1 MTTVHLDEIKQEM
14 VLSEDVID
22 VTGRLLLQKGHKI
35 KPSHV
40 NIIKKWGITEVNVV
54 GDSTGE
60 EIDHDNVDFQGDEEI
75 DHETLNL
82 FQHTD
87 LDHPATKELYRL
99 AILFK
104 KYRNIPEMDSKTT
117 HNESETHHNPPK
129 KDIRKKISQ
138 KDLKMPEIPSIVLEL
153 NEILSNPLSTADNLA
168 QVVSKS
174 PSLTAVLLRIVN
186 SSYYGFTSRIDTITR
201 AVTMIGTREI
211 SSLALVICTISVFK
225 HIPRETLD
233 MHAFLRHSFT
243 CGLISRMMA
252 ANRNI
257 RETEQLF
264 VSGLL
269 HDIGRLVVY
278 SYFPQAAKSLLIHCQ
293 NTERMLLD
301 EETRFLG
308 YTHTDI
314 SRFLLQEWN
323 FPSQIED
330 SIFYH
335 HDPMASNDPI
345 QATIVH
351 LSDIVV
357 NALGIGS
364 SGERYVPP
372 LNHDAW
378 ENLGLSPSS
387 FEVIIR
393 QAIHQLSVLEPF
405 LQS

>member
-1 MTTVHLDEIKQEM
+1 MT
-14 VLSEDVID
+14 LSEDVID

-54 GDSTGE
+54 GDATDE
-60 EIDHDNVDFQGDEEI
+60 DVDHNQEKFQDEE
-75 DHETLNL
+75 ELAQNTLKL

-87 LDHPATKELYRL
+87 LDHPAIKELYRL
-99 AILFK
+99 VIQFK
-104 KYRNIPEMDSKTT
+104 KNQNIPNIHSKVTLNDAGT
-117 HNESETHHNPPK
+117 HPDPQPEK
-129 KDIRKKISQ
+129 IRDKVTQ
-138 KDLKMPEIPSIVLEL
+138 KDLKMPEIPSIVFEL

-186 SSYYGFTSRIDTITR
+186 SSYYGFTSRVDTITR

-225 HIPRETLD
+225 HIPKQTLD

-252 ANRNI
+252 ANRNL
-257 RETEQLF
+257 RETEQMF

-269 HDIGRLVVY
+269 HDIGRMIVY
-278 SYFPQAAKSLLIHCQ
+278 SYFPQAANSLLIHCA
-293 NTERMLLD
+293 NTEKILHD
-301 EETRFLG
+301 EEIRYLG
-308 YTHTDI
+308 YTHMDI
-314 SRFLLQEWN
+314 SRFLLKEWN
-323 FPSQIED
+323 FPPQIED
-330 SIFYH
+330 TIFHH
-335 HDPMASNDPI
+335 HDPMSSSDPI
-345 QATIVH
+345 QASIVH
-351 LSDIVV
+351 LSDIMV

-372 LNHDAW
+372 LNHEAW
-378 ENLGLSPSS
+378 DNLGLSPSS

-405 LQS
+405 LQP